1 MGSGSSIGNIT
12 ISDGSIAS
20 GSDAISF
27 GNDNISTTG
36 SITAASFSGDGSNL
50 TGLGDV
56 FRVLSQVLLH

>member
-27 GNDNISTTG
+27 GNDNITTTG
-36 SITAASFSGDGSNL
+36 TVTATSFSGDGSTL
-50 TGLGDV
+50 QG
-56 FRVLSQVLLH
+56 FRRRR